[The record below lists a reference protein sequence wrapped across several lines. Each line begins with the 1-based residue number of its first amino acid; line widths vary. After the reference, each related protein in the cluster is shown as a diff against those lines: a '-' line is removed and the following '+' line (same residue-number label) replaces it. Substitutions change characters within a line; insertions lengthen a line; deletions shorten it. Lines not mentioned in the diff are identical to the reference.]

1 MRDSYVTL
9 TTKEGLIPD
18 CSLRVQS
25 SLKYMAVLLDKGEHF
40 YPWVLAGYRKQVV
53 WNGLL

>member
-1 MRDSYVTL
+1 MRDNYVTL

-53 WNGLL
+53 